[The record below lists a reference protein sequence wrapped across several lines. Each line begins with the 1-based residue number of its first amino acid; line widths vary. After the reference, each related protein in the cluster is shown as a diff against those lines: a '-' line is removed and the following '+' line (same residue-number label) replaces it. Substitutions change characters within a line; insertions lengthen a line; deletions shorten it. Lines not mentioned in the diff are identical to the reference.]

1 VIERERHQRALVRL
15 IATNRVTAILG
26 ARQVGKTTLA
36 RQLATRR
43 SGPMKYFDL
52 EDPADRARLGDPML
66 ALRGLRGLVVIDEV
80 QRHPQL
86 FAPLRV
92 LADLPGG
99 ARFLVL
105 GSAAPQ
111 LLHQASET
119 LAGRIAFYELGGL
132 ALDEVDARKA
142 GRLWIRGGFP
152 RAFVARNDPASA
164 QWRGDFVRTFVERD
178 VAQFSLG
185 VPGATLE
192 RFWAMIAHYHGQ
204 IWNASELARA
214 FGVAH
219 TTVSRYLDLLSATF
233 VVRRLS
239 PWHENLSKRQVK
251 APKIY
256 VADSGILHS
265 LLGINDVEDLERH
278 PKVGASWEGFALA
291 QVLERTGARHHEA
304 YFWATH
310 GGAELD
316 LLLVRGRHRK
326 GFEFKRTDAPQ
337 VTPSMRSA
345 LVDLRL
351 DTIDVIHPGQDTF
364 SLTDRIRAVGITRLW
379 KDVGPLS

>member
-1 VIERERHQRALVRL
+1 VIKRERHLRALTGL
-15 IATNRVTAILG
+15 IAGNRVTAILG

-36 RQLATRR
+36 RQLVARR
-43 SGPMKYFDL
+43 SGPTKYFDL
-52 EDPADRARLGDPML
+52 EDAADRARLDDPML

-80 QRHPQL
+80 QRRPEM

-92 LADLPGG
+92 LADRPGG

-105 GSAAPQ
+105 GSAAPE
-111 LLHQASET
+111 LLRQASET

-132 ALDEVDARKA
+132 ALDEVDARRA
-142 GRLWIRGGFP
+142 GRLWLRGGFP
-152 RAFVARNDPASA
+152 RSLVARNDVASA
-164 QWRGDFVRTFVERD
+164 QWRRDFVRTFVERD
-178 VAQFSLG
+178 VAQLSLG

-204 IWNASELARA
+204 VWNASELSRA

-251 APKIY
+251 APKVY
-256 VADSGILHS
+256 VTDSGILHT
-265 LLGINDVEDLERH
+265 LLGINDFEDLERH

-291 QVLERTGARHHEA
+291 QVLERTGARNREV

-316 LLLVRGRHRK
+316 LLLVRGRHRL

-345 LVDLRL
+345 LADLRL
-351 DTIDVIHPGQDTF
+351 DRIDVIYPGQETF
-364 SLTDRIRAVGITRLW
+364 SMAERIRAVGVSRLW
-379 KDVGPLS
+379 QDVVRLP